1 MNIINRINIIIY
13 KNNKH
18 NDNNNNINNKNNSNN
33 RDELFSYVAQCIL
46 VVSNMSIHRKMQNHF
61 LKLFLSFYFD
71 LLLFQEQYSCTI
83 LNLPTFNCSRSII
96 ETLGKGVKCVYYKDT
111 RMAPLK
117 SLFYL
122 YCQLWKYFLLF
133 PDVLI
138 VNFKQANVC
147 WEAVL
152 IISIRSHTFYS
163 NSIEVHKFA
172 KQKT

>member
-46 VVSNMSIHRKMQNHF
+46 VVSNMPIHRKMQNHF

-71 LLLFQEQYSCTI
+71 LLLFQEQYSCMI
-83 LNLPTFNCSRSII
+83 LNLPIFNCSKSII

-111 RMAPLK
+111 RMTPLK
-117 SLFYL
+117 SLFCL
-122 YCQLWKYFLLF
+122 YCQLWNYFLPF
-133 PDVLI
+133 PDVFIL
-138 VNFKQANVC
+138 NFKQANIC

-152 IISIRSHTFYS
+152 IISI
-163 NSIEVHKFA
+163 IL
-172 KQKT
+172 